1 MQRAGWHAA
10 AMTARVTDID
20 QRATRLYKETLYEN
34 HEFDKYLVFGLTT
47 QRSKQ
52 LHRMHNVISVARPHA
67 KVVHVNSMETDTDGL
82 DRTCRNPMS
91 RRATLCTSADTL
103 ALSRK

>member
-1 MQRAGWHAA
+1 VRGLQHAGWHAA

-52 LHRMHNVISVARPHA
+52 LHRNSHA
-67 KVVHVNSMETDTDGL
+67 
-82 DRTCRNPMS
+82 
-91 RRATLCTSADTL
+91 
-103 ALSRK
+103 

>member
-52 LHRMHNVISVARPHA
+52 LHRSIACITLFPLRDPTP
-67 KVVHVNSMETDTDGL
+67 KL
-82 DRTCRNPMS
+82 FMS
-91 RRATLCTSADTL
+91 TPWKL
-103 ALSRK
+103 